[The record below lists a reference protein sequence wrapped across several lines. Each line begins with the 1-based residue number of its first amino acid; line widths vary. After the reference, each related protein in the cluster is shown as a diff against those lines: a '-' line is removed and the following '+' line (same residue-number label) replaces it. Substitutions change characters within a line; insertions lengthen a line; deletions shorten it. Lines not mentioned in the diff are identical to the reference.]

1 MGNPTEKNA
10 GHNQQLQQVKGIV
23 DDVEKE
29 KVHKAKLIIKYQI
42 KDSTI
47 YPQGSL
53 S

>member
-10 GHNQQLQQVKGIV
+10 GHNQHLQQVKGIV

-29 KVHKAKLIIKYQI
+29 KVHNAKLIIKYQI
-42 KDSTI
+42 KDRTI
-47 YPQGSL
+47 YPKGSL